1 MAGAHSRSNST
12 EEGDAARSRWA
23 AAGRCR
29 EGNRTAT
36 RAALPEP
43 DAANGGG
50 EPKGNCDGC
59 VAGAGGAGGQ
69 RRWDA
74 RQREGGDRTAVAET
88 EATYLWLITNRGAEC
103 RGAVVVGAKGGG
115 AARDALNW
123 AHHLGEMKMPTQSRR
138 SAAIIRDKAQHS
150 TALQAA
156 RVIRKSK
163 PRRRAR
169 SRGATIRE

>member
-1 MAGAHSRSNST
+1 MAGAHSRSNNT

-50 EPKGNCDGC
+50 KPKGNCDGC
-59 VAGAGGAGGQ
+59 VTGAGGAGGQ

-74 RQREGGDRTAVAET
+74 RQREGGDRTAVAKT
-88 EATYLWLITNRGAEC
+88 EATYLLLITNRGAEC
-103 RGAVVVGAKGGG
+103 RGAVVVGAKGG

-123 AHHLGEMKMPTQSRR
+123 GAPPRRDEDAHPIEAQCSVYTGQST
-138 SAAIIRDKAQHS
+138 AQHS
-150 TALQAA
+150 TA
-156 RVIRKSK
+156 
-163 PRRRAR
+163 
-169 SRGATIRE
+169 SRTGHPGE